1 MVTLY
6 ITHPIFQM
14 FVFTY
19 RHPKI
24 EGVAAKSS
32 TMSRIRSILAEAN
45 FSGEAYPISKEY
57 ATWETDQVIFD
68 AIEK

>member
-1 MVTLY
+1 
-6 ITHPIFQM
+6 M

-24 EGVAAKSS
+24 EGVSAKSS

-45 FSGEAYPISKEY
+45 FSGEAFPISKEY
-57 ATWETDQVIFD
+57 ATWETDLVMYIYSTQRVMLYLDF
-68 AIEK
+68 